1 MPGDME
7 KGKKTFV
14 QKCAQCHTVEQGGK
28 HKTGPNLWG
37 LLGRKTGQA
46 EGFSYTD
53 ANKSKGIIWSEET
66 LMVYLENPKKGEPR
80 RRELRKTFAR
90 SKAINVNRTYDE
102 QVTSR
107 AQEPLSSM
115 RRRALLRKASSLPP
129 TTAHILSALL
139 ESRVNI
145 PQYPSTAVDFKYYLK
160 EHNEREFFL
169 ELVKDISND
178 LDLTSLSY
186 KILVF
191 VCIMVDADR
200 CSLFLVEGTGNKKTL
215 VSKFFDVHAG
225 TTVLPSMNSDE
236 VQVPWGKGIIG
247 YVAEHGET
255 VNIPDAYQDRRF
267 SDEIDKLTGYKTKS
281 LLCMPIRN
289 SDGEIIGVAQAINKS
304 SAGQLF
310 TEDDEKFSGELAP
323 FSLRREFWG
332 QRGQR
337 EDPPPPFTAA
347 HLKFANKITPVLFC
361 RPKSLNCTVIPWNA
375 GWPAADFT
383 SPSSFYHSRVGSL
396 LRCLHVRGR
405 VLQMYLP
412 FCGIAIS
419 NAQLFAAS
427 RKEYDRSRVRL
438 VQPHPFMVQVSE
450 ELLGDTCQTLIADG
464 REQLEPT
471 ALLEVVN
478 DLFEEQTDLE
488 KIVRKIM
495 HRAQTLLKCERCS
508 VQLLEDIE
516 SPVVKFTKSFEL
528 LSPKCS
534 ADADSSFKDSMEKSS
549 YSDWL
554 INNSI
559 AELVASTGLPVN
571 ISDAYQDPRFD
582 AEADQFSDFH
592 IRSVLC
598 VPIWNSNH
606 QIIGVAQV
614 LNRLDGK
621 PFDDADQRLFEV
633 FLFDSAWAPRLR
645 RRLANGCLLV
655 SSQAFVIFCG
665 LGINNTIMYDQV
677 KKSWAKQSVALDV
690 LSYHATCSKT
700 EVDKFKAANIPL
712 VCELGIDKLSFDD
725 FSLDVDAMITAAL
738 RMFIEL
744 GMVQK
749 FKIDYETLCR
759 WLLTCQKKLRDMVLY
774 HNWRHSLQRLPVHVC
789 DAHDGR
795 LPGDPDGCGDPGAH
809 RGMCVP
815 RLGPQGHQQCF
826 PGQHLQQSAA
836 LQRESNGKWTGSAL
850 SLLYG
855 TSATLEHHHFNH
867 AVMILQSEGHNIFCN
882 LSSTEYS
889 DLMQLLKQSIL
900 ATDLTLYFENRNN
913 FFELVSN
920 GEYNWNV
927 KTHRDMCRSMMMTA
941 CDLGAVT
948 KPWDISR
955 KVRRHMLPDVAGGA
969 TDGFPPHTHT
979 HTRVLSLVTS
989 GGRAGDQRVL
999 RAGRQGA
1006 IGAEADALCINVLH
1020 PSLPQAI
1027 FDRNRKDE
1035 LPGLQLGWIDGICTP
1050 LYETLVK
1057 LNPKLQPMVD
1067 MIKAN
1072 RAKWEELDKKRQ
1084 HDPSAS
1090 APAS

>member
-1 MPGDME
+1 MSVPNMDFSDVE
-7 KGKKTFV
+7 SFLDKHPELFEDYLNRKGKHSMVEKWLKNHQVNKTPV
-14 QKCAQCHTVEQGGK
+14 NPSTDID
-28 HKTGPNLWG
+28 KTGS
-37 LLGRKTGQA
+37 TGSSTGGSTA
-46 EGFSYTD
+46 S
-53 ANKSKGIIWSEET
+53 SKGCWIHRGDG
-66 LMVYLENPKKGEPR
+66 LQR
-80 RRELRKTFAR
+80 RPSQKELRKTFAR
-90 SKAINVNRTYDE
+90 SKAVHANRTYDE
-102 QVTSR
+102 NSR
-107 AQEPLSSM
+107 AQEPLTSM

-145 PQYPSTAVDFKYYLK
+145 PQYPSTAIDFKYYLK
-160 EHNEREFFL
+160 HNNEREFFL

-200 CSLFLVEGTGNKKTL
+200 CSLFLVEGPANKRTL

-225 TTVLPSMNSDE
+225 ATVLPSLSTDNSDE

-267 SDEIDKLTGYKTKS
+267 SNEIDKLTGYKTKS
-281 LLCMPIRN
+281 LLCMPIGN
-289 SDGEIIGVAQAINKS
+289 SDGEIIGVAQAINKNPRG
-304 SAGQLF
+304 ALF
-310 TEDDEKFSGELAP
+310 TEDDEK
-323 FSLRREFWG
+323 
-332 QRGQR
+332 
-337 EDPPPPFTAA
+337 
-347 HLKFANKITPVLFC
+347 VLE
-361 RPKSLNCTVIPWNA
+361 
-375 GWPAADFT
+375 
-383 SPSSFYHSRVGSL
+383 
-396 LRCLHVRGR
+396 
-405 VLQMYLP
+405 MYLP

-427 RKEYDRSRVRL
+427 RKEYDRSR
-438 VQPHPFMVQVSE
+438 
-450 ELLGDTCQTLIADG
+450 
-464 REQLEPT
+464 

-534 ADADSSFKDSMEKSS
+534 ADADSSFKDSLEKSS

-582 AEADQFSDFH
+582 AEADQFSGFH

-621 PFDDADQRLFEV
+621 PFDDADQRLFE
-633 FLFDSAWAPRLR
+633 
-645 RRLANGCLLV
+645 
-655 SSQAFVIFCG
+655 AFVIFCG

-738 RMFIEL
+738 RMFMEL

-759 WLLTCQKKLRDMVLY
+759 WLLTVRKNYRMLLY
-774 HNWRHSLQRLPVHVC
+774 HNWRHAFNVC
-789 DAHDGR
+789 QCMFSMLTTAGFQKTLTEVEMLALIVGCLCHD
-795 LPGDPDGCGDPGAH
+795 LDH
-809 RGMCVP
+809 RGTNNAF
-815 RLGPQGHQQCF
+815 Q
-826 PGQHLQQSAA
+826 A
-836 LQRESNGKWTGSAL
+836 KTGSAL
-850 SLLYG
+850 SQLYG

-867 AVMILQSEGHNIFCN
+867 AVMILQSEGHNIFAN
-882 LSSTEYS
+882 LSSREYS

-900 ATDLTLYFENRNN
+900 ATDLTLYFEKRSE
-913 FFELVSN
+913 FFELVDK

-927 KTHRDMCRSMMMTA
+927 KNHREMFRSMLMTA

-948 KPWDISR
+948 KPWEISR
-955 KVRRHMLPDVAGGA
+955 KVAE
-969 TDGFPPHTHT
+969 
-979 HTRVLSLVTS
+979 LVTS
-989 GGRAGDQRVL
+989 EFFEQGDRERSEL
-999 RAGRQGA
+999 K
-1006 IGAEADALCINVLH
+1006 LT
-1020 PSLPQAI
+1020 PSAI

-1035 LPGLQLGWIDGICTP
+1035 LPGLQLEWIDGICAP

-1057 LNPKLQPMVD
+1057 VNPKLQPMLD
-1067 MIKAN
+1067 LIRGN
-1072 RAKWEELDKKRQ
+1072 RVKWEELNRERQ
-1084 HDPSAS
+1084 RSQPSNTS
-1090 APAS
+1090 SSSSSSSSTGTSTSSSTSCNLSPNNTS

>member
-1 MPGDME
+1 MAVANMLFSDVESFLDSHPDLFEDYLNRKGNYSMVEKWLKNHRASKGPTAAAARAEPREE
-7 KGKKTFV
+7 KGSACKDSWASKCDGLQRRAS
-14 QKCAQCHTVEQGGK
+14 QK
-28 HKTGPNLWG
+28 
-37 LLGRKTGQA
+37 
-46 EGFSYTD
+46 
-53 ANKSKGIIWSEET
+53 
-66 LMVYLENPKKGEPR
+66 
-80 RRELRKTFAR
+80 ELRKTFAR

-102 QVTSR
+102 HVNSR
-107 AQEPLSSM
+107 AQEPLTSM

-160 EHNEREFFL
+160 QHNEREFFL

-289 SDGEIIGVAQAINKS
+289 SDGEIIGVAQAINKTS
-304 SAGQLF
+304 SGELF
-310 TEDDEKFSGELAP
+310 IEDDEK
-323 FSLRREFWG
+323 
-332 QRGQR
+332 
-337 EDPPPPFTAA
+337 
-347 HLKFANKITPVLFC
+347 
-361 RPKSLNCTVIPWNA
+361 
-375 GWPAADFT
+375 
-383 SPSSFYHSRVGSL
+383 
-396 LRCLHVRGR
+396 

-419 NAQLFAAS
+419 NALLFAAS
-427 RKEYDRSRVRL
+427 RKEYDRSR
-438 VQPHPFMVQVSE
+438 
-450 ELLGDTCQTLIADG
+450 
-464 REQLEPT
+464 

-534 ADADSSFKDSMEKSS
+534 ADTENSFKDSMEKSS

-621 PFDDADQRLFEV
+621 PFDDADQRLFE
-633 FLFDSAWAPRLR
+633 
-645 RRLANGCLLV
+645 
-655 SSQAFVIFCG
+655 AFVIFCG

-725 FSLDVDAMITAAL
+725 FSLDVDAMVTAAL

-759 WLLTCQKKLRDMVLY
+759 WLLTVRKNYRMVLY
-774 HNWRHSLQRLPVHVC
+774 HNWRHAFNVC
-789 DAHDGR
+789 QCMFAMLTTAGFQETLTELEILALIVGCVCHD
-795 LPGDPDGCGDPGAH
+795 LDH
-809 RGMCVP
+809 RGTNNAF
-815 RLGPQGHQQCF
+815 Q
-826 PGQHLQQSAA
+826 A
-836 LQRESNGKWTGSAL
+836 KTGSAL
-850 SLLYG
+850 ALLYG

-867 AVMILQSEGHNIFCN
+867 AVMILQSEGHNIFSN

-900 ATDLTLYFENRNN
+900 ATDLTLYFENRNT
-913 FFELVSN
+913 FFELVKN

-927 KTHRDMCRSMMMTA
+927 KGHRDMCRSMMMTA

-948 KPWDISR
+948 KPWEISR
-955 KVRRHMLPDVAGGA
+955 KVAE
-969 TDGFPPHTHT
+969 
-979 HTRVLSLVTS
+979 LVTS
-989 GGRAGDQRVL
+989 EFFEQGDRERL
-999 RAGRQGA
+999 
-1006 IGAEADALCINVLH
+1006 ELKLT
-1020 PSLPQAI
+1020 PSAI

-1035 LPGLQLGWIDGICTP
+1035 LPGLQLEWIDGICSP
-1050 LYETLVK
+1050 LYKTLVN
-1057 LNPKLQPMVD
+1057 LNPKLQPMLD
-1067 MIKAN
+1067 MIQAN
-1072 RAKWEELDKKRQ
+1072 RAKWEELNRKRQ
-1084 HDPSAS
+1084 CGPSVSGSSSGDGTGTSSCTGTKTGGTPCCSGDAES
-1090 APAS
+1090 TQSKAANSPS

>member
-1 MPGDME
+1 MSEPELDFSKVE
-7 KGKKTFV
+7 SFLDSHPDLFEDYLIRKGK
-14 QKCAQCHTVEQGGK
+14 HSSVEKWLKRNQMSK
-28 HKTGPNLWG
+28 ISSNSST
-37 LLGRKTGQA
+37 
-46 EGFSYTD
+46 ED
-53 ANKSKGIIWSEET
+53 KSKECWGNRGDG
-66 LMVYLENPKKGEPR
+66 LQR
-80 RRELRKTFAR
+80 RASQKELRKSFAR

-102 QVTSR
+102 HVNSR
-107 AQEPLSSM
+107 AQEPLTSM

-145 PQYPSTAVDFKYYLK
+145 PQYPSTAIDYKYYLK

-169 ELVKDISND
+169 ELVKDISNE
-178 LDLTSLSY
+178 LNLASLCY
-186 KILVF
+186 KILIF

-200 CSLFLVEGTGNKKTL
+200 SSLFLVEGSASKKSL

-225 TTVLPSMNSDE
+225 TTLLPSCRTDNSNE

-281 LLCMPIRN
+281 LLCMPIQN
-289 SDGEIIGVAQAINKS
+289 SDGEIIGVAQAINKTPGG
-304 SAGQLF
+304 APF
-310 TEDDEKFSGELAP
+310 TEDDEK
-323 FSLRREFWG
+323 
-332 QRGQR
+332 
-337 EDPPPPFTAA
+337 
-347 HLKFANKITPVLFC
+347 VM
-361 RPKSLNCTVIPWNA
+361 
-375 GWPAADFT
+375 
-383 SPSSFYHSRVGSL
+383 
-396 LRCLHVRGR
+396 
-405 VLQMYLP
+405 QMYLP

-419 NAQLFAAS
+419 NAQLFSAS
-427 RKEYDRSRVRL
+427 RKEYDRSR
-438 VQPHPFMVQVSE
+438 
-450 ELLGDTCQTLIADG
+450 
-464 REQLEPT
+464 

-488 KIVRKIM
+488 KVVKKIM

-508 VQLLEDIE
+508 VLLLEDIE

-534 ADADSSFKDSMEKSS
+534 ADAESSFKDSLEKSS

-582 AEADQFSDFH
+582 AEADQFSGFH

-621 PFDDADQRLFEV
+621 PFDDADQRLFE
-633 FLFDSAWAPRLR
+633 
-645 RRLANGCLLV
+645 
-655 SSQAFVIFCG
+655 AFVIFCG

-690 LSYHATCSKT
+690 LSYHATCSKA

-712 VCELGIDKLSFDD
+712 VSELSIDDIHFDD
-725 FSLDVDAMITAAL
+725 FSLDVDEMITAAL
-738 RMFIEL
+738 RMFMEL

-759 WLLTCQKKLRDMVLY
+759 WLLTVRKNYRMVLY
-774 HNWRHSLQRLPVHVC
+774 HNWRHAFNVC
-789 DAHDGR
+789 QLMFAMLTTAGFQEILTETEILAVLVGCLCHD
-795 LPGDPDGCGDPGAH
+795 LDH
-809 RGMCVP
+809 RGTNNAF
-815 RLGPQGHQQCF
+815 QAK
-826 PGQHLQQSAA
+826 S
-836 LQRESNGKWTGSAL
+836 GSAL
-850 SLLYG
+850 SQLYG

-867 AVMILQSEGHNIFCN
+867 AVMILQSQGHNIFAN
-882 LSSTEYS
+882 LSSQQYS

-900 ATDLTLYFENRNN
+900 ATDITLHFERRNE
-913 FFELVSN
+913 FFELVSK

-927 KTHRDMCRSMMMTA
+927 KDHRIIFRSMLMTA
-941 CDLGAVT
+941 CDLGAAT
-948 KPWDISR
+948 KPWEISR
-955 KVRRHMLPDVAGGA
+955 QVAE
-969 TDGFPPHTHT
+969 
-979 HTRVLSLVTS
+979 LVTS
-989 GGRAGDQRVL
+989 EFFEQGDRERSEL
-999 RAGRQGA
+999 K
-1006 IGAEADALCINVLH
+1006 LT
-1020 PSLPQAI
+1020 PSAI

-1035 LPGLQLGWIDGICTP
+1035 LPRLQLEWIDNICLP

-1057 LNPKLQPMVD
+1057 MNGKLKPMLDSV
-1067 MIKAN
+1067 ITN
-1072 RAKWEELDKKRQ
+1072 RSKWEELHQNRLVSQ
-1084 HDPSAS
+1084 GNTSSTTTTTTTFPT
-1090 APAS
+1090 PASSPQPVMECLLKT

>member
-1 MPGDME
+1 MAGSNMVFSDVESFLDEHPELLQDYLNRKAKASMVE
-7 KGKKTFV
+7 KWMKNHHATKTPANSSAEVEKAANACGKDSWASRSDGLQRRAS
-14 QKCAQCHTVEQGGK
+14 QK
-28 HKTGPNLWG
+28 
-37 LLGRKTGQA
+37 
-46 EGFSYTD
+46 
-53 ANKSKGIIWSEET
+53 
-66 LMVYLENPKKGEPR
+66 
-80 RRELRKTFAR
+80 ELRKTFAR
-90 SKAINVNRTYDE
+90 SKAINANRTYDE
-102 QVTSR
+102 HVNSR
-107 AQEPLSSM
+107 AQEPLTSM

-145 PQYPSTAVDFKYYLK
+145 PQYPSTAVDYKYYLK

-200 CSLFLVEGTGNKKTL
+200 CSLFLVEGPASKKTL

-225 TTVLPSMNSDE
+225 TTVLPSLSNSDE

-255 VNIPDAYQDRRF
+255 VSIPDAYQDHRF

-281 LLCMPIRN
+281 LLCMPIHN
-289 SDGEIIGVAQAINKS
+289 SDGEVIGVTQAINKS
-304 SAGQLF
+304 PNGALF
-310 TEDDEKFSGELAP
+310 TDDDEK
-323 FSLRREFWG
+323 
-332 QRGQR
+332 
-337 EDPPPPFTAA
+337 
-347 HLKFANKITPVLFC
+347 
-361 RPKSLNCTVIPWNA
+361 
-375 GWPAADFT
+375 
-383 SPSSFYHSRVGSL
+383 
-396 LRCLHVRGR
+396 

-427 RKEYDRSRVRL
+427 RKEYDRSR
-438 VQPHPFMVQVSE
+438 
-450 ELLGDTCQTLIADG
+450 
-464 REQLEPT
+464 

-534 ADADSSFKDSMEKSS
+534 ADMENSFKDSMEKSS

-582 AEADQFSDFH
+582 AEADQFSGFH

-621 PFDDADQRLFEV
+621 PFDDADQRLFE
-633 FLFDSAWAPRLR
+633 
-645 RRLANGCLLV
+645 
-655 SSQAFVIFCG
+655 AFVIFCG

-725 FSLDVDAMITAAL
+725 FSLDVDAMVTAAL
-738 RMFIEL
+738 RMFMEL

-759 WLLTCQKKLRDMVLY
+759 WLLTVRKNYRMVLY
-774 HNWRHSLQRLPVHVC
+774 HNWRHAFNVCQCMFSMLTVSDLLCVCFCIKTLPKTSFYFLRLP
-789 DAHDGR
+789 DIKSSN
-795 LPGDPDGCGDPGAH
+795 
-809 RGMCVP
+809 P
-815 RLGPQGHQQCF
+815 RIRAFNLM
-826 PGQHLQQSAA
+826 
-836 LQRESNGKWTGSAL
+836 
-850 SLLYG
+850 
-855 TSATLEHHHFNH
+855 HF
-867 AVMILQSEGHNIFCN
+867 L
-882 LSSTEYS
+882 
-889 DLMQLLKQSIL
+889 
-900 ATDLTLYFENRNN
+900 NRNS
-913 FFELVSN
+913 FFELVN
-920 GEYNWNV
+920 KGEYNWNV
-927 KTHRDMCRSMMMTA
+927 KEHRDMCRSMLMTA

-948 KPWDISR
+948 KPWEISR
-955 KVRRHMLPDVAGGA
+955 KVAE
-969 TDGFPPHTHT
+969 
-979 HTRVLSLVTS
+979 LVTS
-989 GGRAGDQRVL
+989 EFFEQGDRERSEL
-999 RAGRQGA
+999 K
-1006 IGAEADALCINVLH
+1006 LT
-1020 PSLPQAI
+1020 PSAI

-1035 LPGLQLGWIDGICTP
+1035 LPGLQLEWIDGICAP
-1050 LYETLVK
+1050 LYETFAK

-1067 MIKAN
+1067 LIKAN
-1072 RAKWEELDKKRQ
+1072 RAKWEELHHRHQRSQETSSPGSPRNADATACVPF
-1084 HDPSAS
+1084 PSVS
-1090 APAS
+1090 

>member
-1 MPGDME
+1 MAVPTMLFSDVE
-7 KGKKTFV
+7 TFLDNHPELFEDYLNRKGKYSMVEKWLKT
-14 QKCAQCHTVEQGGK
+14 H
-28 HKTGPNLWG
+28 P
-37 LLGRKTGQA
+37 
-46 EGFSYTD
+46 
-53 ANKSKGIIWSEET
+53 ANKNPANFSADPEKSYVCKDSWATKGDG
-66 LMVYLENPKKGEPR
+66 LQR
-80 RRELRKTFAR
+80 RASQKELRKTFAR
-90 SKAINVNRTYDE
+90 SKAVNANRTYDE
-102 QVTSR
+102 HVSSR
-107 AQEPLSSM
+107 AQEPLTSM

-200 CSLFLVEGTGNKKTL
+200 CSLFLVEGTANKKTL

-225 TTVLPSMNSDE
+225 TTVLPSLSNSDE

-255 VNIPDAYQDRRF
+255 VNIPDAYQDHRF

-304 SAGQLF
+304 PSGALF
-310 TEDDEKFSGELAP
+310 TEDDEK
-323 FSLRREFWG
+323 
-332 QRGQR
+332 
-337 EDPPPPFTAA
+337 
-347 HLKFANKITPVLFC
+347 
-361 RPKSLNCTVIPWNA
+361 
-375 GWPAADFT
+375 
-383 SPSSFYHSRVGSL
+383 
-396 LRCLHVRGR
+396 

-427 RKEYDRSRVRL
+427 RKEYDRSRV
-438 VQPHPFMVQVSE
+438 
-450 ELLGDTCQTLIADG
+450 
-464 REQLEPT
+464 
-471 ALLEVVN
+471 
-478 DLFEEQTDLE
+478 
-488 KIVRKIM
+488 
-495 HRAQTLLKCERCS
+495 
-508 VQLLEDIE
+508 
-516 SPVVKFTKSFEL
+516 VKFTKSFEL

-534 ADADSSFKDSMEKSS
+534 ADTENSFKDSMEKST

-582 AEADQFSDFH
+582 AEADQFSGFH

-606 QIIGVAQV
+606 QIIGVARV

-621 PFDDADQRLFEV
+621 PFDHADQRLFE
-633 FLFDSAWAPRLR
+633 
-645 RRLANGCLLV
+645 
-655 SSQAFVIFCG
+655 
-665 LGINNTIMYDQV
+665 
-677 KKSWAKQSVALDV
+677 V

-738 RMFIEL
+738 RMFMEL

-759 WLLTCQKKLRDMVLY
+759 WLLTVRKNYRMVLY
-774 HNWRHSLQRLPVHVC
+774 HNWRHAFNVC
-789 DAHDGR
+789 QCMFSMLTTAGFQETLSELEILALIVGCVCHD
-795 LPGDPDGCGDPGAH
+795 LDH
-809 RGMCVP
+809 RGTNNAF
-815 RLGPQGHQQCF
+815 Q
-826 PGQHLQQSAA
+826 A
-836 LQRESNGKWTGSAL
+836 KTGSAL

-855 TSATLEHHHFNH
+855 TSATMEHHHFNH
-867 AVMILQSEGHNIFCN
+867 AVMILQSE
-882 LSSTEYS
+882 
-889 DLMQLLKQSIL
+889 
-900 ATDLTLYFENRNN
+900 
-913 FFELVSN
+913 
-920 GEYNWNV
+920 
-927 KTHRDMCRSMMMTA
+927 
-941 CDLGAVT
+941 
-948 KPWDISR
+948 
-955 KVRRHMLPDVAGGA
+955 
-969 TDGFPPHTHT
+969 
-979 HTRVLSLVTS
+979 
-989 GGRAGDQRVL
+989 
-999 RAGRQGA
+999 
-1006 IGAEADALCINVLH
+1006 
-1020 PSLPQAI
+1020 AI

-1035 LPGLQLGWIDGICTP
+1035 LPGLQLEWIDGICAP
-1050 LYETLVK
+1050 LYEALVK
-1057 LNPKLQPMVD
+1057 LNPKLQPMID
-1067 MIKAN
+1067 LIQAN
-1072 RAKWEELDKKRQ
+1072 RAMWEELHQKRQ
-1084 HDPSAS
+1084 RSQDLVKLPSANCDS
-1090 APAS
+1090 GIGNNGVPKAAS

>member
-1 MPGDME
+1 MAVSNMLFSDVESFLDSHPDLFEDYLNRKGNYSMVEKWLKNHQASKSPAAAASTAEPREE
-7 KGKKTFV
+7 KGNACKDSWASKCDGLQRRAS
-14 QKCAQCHTVEQGGK
+14 QK
-28 HKTGPNLWG
+28 
-37 LLGRKTGQA
+37 
-46 EGFSYTD
+46 
-53 ANKSKGIIWSEET
+53 
-66 LMVYLENPKKGEPR
+66 
-80 RRELRKTFAR
+80 ELRKTFAR

-102 QVTSR
+102 HVNSR
-107 AQEPLSSM
+107 AQEPLTSM

-160 EHNEREFFL
+160 EHSEREFFL

-289 SDGEIIGVAQAINKS
+289 SDGEIIGVAQAINKTS
-304 SAGQLF
+304 SGELF
-310 TEDDEKFSGELAP
+310 TEDDEK
-323 FSLRREFWG
+323 
-332 QRGQR
+332 
-337 EDPPPPFTAA
+337 
-347 HLKFANKITPVLFC
+347 
-361 RPKSLNCTVIPWNA
+361 
-375 GWPAADFT
+375 
-383 SPSSFYHSRVGSL
+383 
-396 LRCLHVRGR
+396 

-427 RKEYDRSRVRL
+427 RKEYDRSR
-438 VQPHPFMVQVSE
+438 
-450 ELLGDTCQTLIADG
+450 
-464 REQLEPT
+464 

-534 ADADSSFKDSMEKSS
+534 ADTETSFKDSMEKSS

-582 AEADQFSDFH
+582 AE
-592 IRSVLC
+592 
-598 VPIWNSNH
+598 
-606 QIIGVAQV
+606 
-614 LNRLDGK
+614 
-621 PFDDADQRLFEV
+621 
-633 FLFDSAWAPRLR
+633 
-645 RRLANGCLLV
+645 
-655 SSQAFVIFCG
+655 
-665 LGINNTIMYDQV
+665 
-677 KKSWAKQSVALDV
+677 
-690 LSYHATCSKT
+690 
-700 EVDKFKAANIPL
+700 AANIPL

-759 WLLTCQKKLRDMVLY
+759 WLLTVRKNYRMVLY
-774 HNWRHSLQRLPVHVC
+774 HNWRHAFNVC
-789 DAHDGR
+789 QCMFAMLTTAGFQETLTELEILALIVGCVCHD
-795 LPGDPDGCGDPGAH
+795 LDH
-809 RGMCVP
+809 RGTNNAF
-815 RLGPQGHQQCF
+815 Q
-826 PGQHLQQSAA
+826 A
-836 LQRESNGKWTGSAL
+836 KTGSAL

-867 AVMILQSEGHNIFCN
+867 AVMILQSEGHNIFSN

-900 ATDLTLYFENRNN
+900 ATDLTLYFEKRNT
-913 FFELVSN
+913 FFELVSK

-927 KTHRDMCRSMMMTA
+927 KAHRDMCRSMMMTA

-948 KPWDISR
+948 KPWEISR
-955 KVRRHMLPDVAGGA
+955 KVAE
-969 TDGFPPHTHT
+969 
-979 HTRVLSLVTS
+979 LVTS
-989 GGRAGDQRVL
+989 EFFEQGDRERL
-999 RAGRQGA
+999 
-1006 IGAEADALCINVLH
+1006 ELKLT
-1020 PSLPQAI
+1020 PSAI

-1035 LPGLQLGWIDGICTP
+1035 LPGLQLEWIDGICSP

-1067 MIKAN
+1067 MIRAN
-1072 RAKWEELDKKRQ
+1072 RANWEDLNKKRQ
-1084 HDPSAS
+1084 SGQSVSTQAIPYSDEATETKICTPCCSGDSESTPSKTAS
-1090 APAS
+1090 

>member
-1 MPGDME
+1 MRRKLKLFESMISPVPPL
-7 KGKKTFV
+7 TYNSN
-14 QKCAQCHTVEQGGK
+14 EQ
-28 HKTGPNLWG
+28 
-37 LLGRKTGQA
+37 Q
-46 EGFSYTD
+46 
-53 ANKSKGIIWSEET
+53 
-66 LMVYLENPKKGEPR
+66 EPR
-80 RRELRKTFAR
+80 RVPHCVEMLGRRGVKADFGAETIVLNMAVPNMVFSDVETFLDNHPELFEDYLNRKGKYSMVEKWLKTHQANKYPASSGTDADKSQVCKDSWASKGDGLQRRASQKELRKTFAR
-90 SKAINVNRTYDE
+90 SKAVNANRTYDE
-102 QVTSR
+102 HVSSR
-107 AQEPLSSM
+107 AQEPLTSM

-160 EHNEREFFL
+160 QHNEREFFL

-200 CSLFLVEGTGNKKTL
+200 CSLFLVEGTANKKTL

-225 TTVLPSMNSDE
+225 TTVLPSLSNSDE

-255 VNIPDAYQDRRF
+255 VNIPDAYQDHRF

-281 LLCMPIRN
+281 LLCMPIQN

-304 SAGQLF
+304 PSGALF
-310 TEDDEKFSGELAP
+310 TEDDEK
-323 FSLRREFWG
+323 
-332 QRGQR
+332 
-337 EDPPPPFTAA
+337 
-347 HLKFANKITPVLFC
+347 
-361 RPKSLNCTVIPWNA
+361 
-375 GWPAADFT
+375 
-383 SPSSFYHSRVGSL
+383 
-396 LRCLHVRGR
+396 

-427 RKEYDRSRVRL
+427 RKEYDRSR
-438 VQPHPFMVQVSE
+438 
-450 ELLGDTCQTLIADG
+450 
-464 REQLEPT
+464 

-534 ADADSSFKDSMEKSS
+534 ADTENSFKDSMEKSS

-582 AEADQFSDFH
+582 AEADQFSGFH

-621 PFDDADQRLFEV
+621 PFDDADQRLFE
-633 FLFDSAWAPRLR
+633 
-645 RRLANGCLLV
+645 
-655 SSQAFVIFCG
+655 AFVIFCG

-725 FSLDVDAMITAAL
+725 FSLDQDAMITAAL
-738 RMFIEL
+738 RMFMEL

-759 WLLTCQKKLRDMVLY
+759 WLLTVRKNYRMVLY
-774 HNWRHSLQRLPVHVC
+774 HNWRHAFNVC
-789 DAHDGR
+789 QCMFSMLTTAGFQETLSELEILALIVGCVCHD
-795 LPGDPDGCGDPGAH
+795 LDH
-809 RGMCVP
+809 RGTNNAF
-815 RLGPQGHQQCF
+815 Q
-826 PGQHLQQSAA
+826 A
-836 LQRESNGKWTGSAL
+836 KTGSAL

-855 TSATLEHHHFNH
+855 TSATMEHHHFNH
-867 AVMILQSEGHNIFCN
+867 AVMILQSE
-882 LSSTEYS
+882 
-889 DLMQLLKQSIL
+889 
-900 ATDLTLYFENRNN
+900 
-913 FFELVSN
+913 
-920 GEYNWNV
+920 
-927 KTHRDMCRSMMMTA
+927 
-941 CDLGAVT
+941 
-948 KPWDISR
+948 
-955 KVRRHMLPDVAGGA
+955 VAE
-969 TDGFPPHTHT
+969 
-979 HTRVLSLVTS
+979 LVTS
-989 GGRAGDQRVL
+989 EFFEQGDRERSEL
-999 RAGRQGA
+999 K
-1006 IGAEADALCINVLH
+1006 LT
-1020 PSLPQAI
+1020 PSAI

-1035 LPGLQLGWIDGICTP
+1035 LPSLQLEWIDGICAP
-1050 LYETLVK
+1050 LYEAFVK

-1067 MIKAN
+1067 MIQAN
-1072 RAKWEELDKKRQ
+1072 RAMWDEQHQKRQ
-1084 HDPSAS
+1084 RIQELVNLPSTTCDGDLGDKDVLKAAS
-1090 APAS
+1090 

>member
-1 MPGDME
+1 MAVANMVCFSDVETFLDSHPELFEDYLNRKGTYGMVENWLKKHQAKEE
-7 KGKKTFV
+7 KG
-14 QKCAQCHTVEQGGK
+14 QKVAAIPAASKEDRERDRSAALRASWASKCD
-28 HKTGPNLWG
+28 G
-37 LLGRKTGQA
+37 LQ
-46 EGFSYTD
+46 
-53 ANKSKGIIWSEET
+53 
-66 LMVYLENPKKGEPR
+66 R
-80 RRELRKTFAR
+80 RASQKELRKTFAR
-90 SKAINVNRTYDE
+90 SKAVNVNRTYDE

-107 AQEPLSSM
+107 TAEPLSSM

-160 EHNEREFFL
+160 ENNEKEFFL

-200 CSLFLVEGTGNKKTL
+200 CSLFLVEGPGNKKTL

-225 TTVLPSMNSDE
+225 TALLPSMNSGE

-289 SDGEIIGVAQAINKS
+289 SDGEIIGVAQAINKTS
-304 SAGQLF
+304 SVELF
-310 TEDDEKFSGELAP
+310 NEDDEK
-323 FSLRREFWG
+323 
-332 QRGQR
+332 
-337 EDPPPPFTAA
+337 
-347 HLKFANKITPVLFC
+347 
-361 RPKSLNCTVIPWNA
+361 
-375 GWPAADFT
+375 
-383 SPSSFYHSRVGSL
+383 
-396 LRCLHVRGR
+396 

-427 RKEYDRSRVRL
+427 RKEYDRSR
-438 VQPHPFMVQVSE
+438 
-450 ELLGDTCQTLIADG
+450 
-464 REQLEPT
+464 

-534 ADADSSFKDSMEKSS
+534 GDVETSFKDSMEKSS

-598 VPIWNSNH
+598 VPIWNSDH

-621 PFDDADQRLFEV
+621 PFDDADQRLFE
-633 FLFDSAWAPRLR
+633 
-645 RRLANGCLLV
+645 
-655 SSQAFVIFCG
+655 AFVIFCG

-700 EVDKFKAANIPL
+700 EVDKFKAVNIPL
-712 VCELGIDKLSFDD
+712 VCELGIDMLSFDD

-738 RMFIEL
+738 RMFMEL
-744 GMVQK
+744 GMVPK

-759 WLLTCQKKLRDMVLY
+759 WLLTVRKNYRMVLY
-774 HNWRHSLQRLPVHVC
+774 HNWRHAFNVC
-789 DAHDGR
+789 QCMFAMLTTAGFQETLTEVEILALIVGCVCHD
-795 LPGDPDGCGDPGAH
+795 LDH
-809 RGMCVP
+809 RGTNNAF
-815 RLGPQGHQQCF
+815 Q
-826 PGQHLQQSAA
+826 A
-836 LQRESNGKWTGSAL
+836 KTGSAL

-867 AVMILQSEGHNIFCN
+867 AVMILQSEGHNIFSN

-889 DLMQLLKQSIL
+889 NLMQLLKQSIL
-900 ATDLTLYFENRNN
+900 ATDLTLYFENRST
-913 FFELVSN
+913 FFELVN
-920 GEYNWNV
+920 KGEYNWNV
-927 KTHRDMCRSMMMTA
+927 KAHRDMCRSMMMTA

-948 KPWDISR
+948 KPWEISR
-955 KVRRHMLPDVAGGA
+955 KVAE
-969 TDGFPPHTHT
+969 
-979 HTRVLSLVTS
+979 LVTS
-989 GGRAGDQRVL
+989 EFFEQGDRERSEL
-999 RAGRQGA
+999 K
-1006 IGAEADALCINVLH
+1006 LT
-1020 PSLPQAI
+1020 PSAI

-1035 LPGLQLGWIDGICTP
+1035 LPGLQLEWIDGICAP

-1057 LNPKLQPMVD
+1057 VNPKLKPMLE
-1067 MIKAN
+1067 MIQVN
-1072 RAKWEELDKKRQ
+1072 RSKWEELNEKRR
-1084 HDPSAS
+1084 HEHGGLDPVQPPDSTCRSKRTDRSAS
-1090 APAS
+1090 EPMM

>member
-1 MPGDME
+1 MSEPELDFSKVE
-7 KGKKTFV
+7 SFLDSHPDLFEDYLIRKGKHYMVEKWLKRNQMSKTSSNSSTDDKSRECWGNRGDGLQRRAS
-14 QKCAQCHTVEQGGK
+14 QK
-28 HKTGPNLWG
+28 
-37 LLGRKTGQA
+37 
-46 EGFSYTD
+46 
-53 ANKSKGIIWSEET
+53 
-66 LMVYLENPKKGEPR
+66 
-80 RRELRKTFAR
+80 ELRKSFAR

-102 QVTSR
+102 HVNSR
-107 AQEPLSSM
+107 AQEPLTSM

-145 PQYPSTAVDFKYYLK
+145 PQYPSTAIDYKYYLK

-169 ELVKDISND
+169 ELVKDISNE
-178 LDLTSLSY
+178 LNLTSLCY
-186 KILVF
+186 KILIF

-200 CSLFLVEGTGNKKTL
+200 CSLFLVEGSANKKSL

-225 TTVLPSMNSDE
+225 TTLLPSCSTDNSNE

-289 SDGEIIGVAQAINKS
+289 SDGEIISVAQAINKTPGG
-304 SAGQLF
+304 APF
-310 TEDDEKFSGELAP
+310 TEDDEK
-323 FSLRREFWG
+323 
-332 QRGQR
+332 
-337 EDPPPPFTAA
+337 
-347 HLKFANKITPVLFC
+347 VM
-361 RPKSLNCTVIPWNA
+361 
-375 GWPAADFT
+375 
-383 SPSSFYHSRVGSL
+383 
-396 LRCLHVRGR
+396 
-405 VLQMYLP
+405 QMYLP

-427 RKEYDRSRVRL
+427 RKEYDRSR
-438 VQPHPFMVQVSE
+438 
-450 ELLGDTCQTLIADG
+450 
-464 REQLEPT
+464 

-488 KIVRKIM
+488 KVVKKIM

-508 VQLLEDIE
+508 VLLLEDIE

-534 ADADSSFKDSMEKSS
+534 ADAESSFKDSLEKSS

-582 AEADQFSDFH
+582 AEADQFSGFH

-621 PFDDADQRLFEV
+621 PFDDADQRLFE
-633 FLFDSAWAPRLR
+633 
-645 RRLANGCLLV
+645 
-655 SSQAFVIFCG
+655 AFVIFCG

-690 LSYHATCSKT
+690 LSYHATCSKA

-712 VCELGIDKLSFDD
+712 VSELSIDDIHFDD
-725 FSLDVDAMITAAL
+725 FSLDVDEMITAAL
-738 RMFIEL
+738 RMFMEL

-759 WLLTCQKKLRDMVLY
+759 WLLTVRKNYRMVLY
-774 HNWRHSLQRLPVHVC
+774 HNWRHAFNVC
-789 DAHDGR
+789 QLMFAMLTTAGFQEILTDVEILAVLVGCLCHD
-795 LPGDPDGCGDPGAH
+795 LDH
-809 RGMCVP
+809 RGTNNAF
-815 RLGPQGHQQCF
+815 QAK
-826 PGQHLQQSAA
+826 S
-836 LQRESNGKWTGSAL
+836 GSAL
-850 SLLYG
+850 SQLYG

-867 AVMILQSEGHNIFCN
+867 AVMILQSEGHNIFAN
-882 LSSTEYS
+882 LSSPQYS

-900 ATDLTLYFENRNN
+900 ATDITLHFERRNE
-913 FFELVSN
+913 FFELVSK

-927 KTHRDMCRSMMMTA
+927 KNHRVIFRSMLMTA
-941 CDLGAVT
+941 CDLGAAT
-948 KPWDISR
+948 KPWEISR
-955 KVRRHMLPDVAGGA
+955 QVAE
-969 TDGFPPHTHT
+969 
-979 HTRVLSLVTS
+979 LVTS
-989 GGRAGDQRVL
+989 EFFEQGDRERSEL
-999 RAGRQGA
+999 K
-1006 IGAEADALCINVLH
+1006 LT
-1020 PSLPQAI
+1020 PSAI

-1035 LPGLQLGWIDGICTP
+1035 LPRLQLEWIDNICLP
-1050 LYETLVK
+1050 LYESLVK
-1057 LNPKLQPMVD
+1057 MNGKLKPMLDSV
-1067 MIKAN
+1067 IQN
-1072 RAKWEELDKKRQ
+1072 RSKWEELHKNRLVSQ
-1084 HDPSAS
+1084 GSPSPATTS
-1090 APAS
+1090 FPTPASSPQPPIECLLKT